1 LAFREL
7 GLNALHGILPGP
19 KDLIAIQTSWVSVL
33 LKYRSDPKILNIQFY
48 RRDHRE
54 HFVSGFKPQIR
65 PAIVMRH
72 IQLHNF
78 RTESMEGSRASRNKA
93 TRSTTRKLGKREA
106 NKLDKLERVKRA
118 ARQLFTTVGY
128 DEATTRQI
136 AKKAGVALG
145 TVFTY
150 ASTKRDLLFLVSNDL
165 LDEARHKAE
174 ASFQRN
180 RTIQHN
186 FVMFC
191 AVFYRVLQAQPE
203 LSKLVFREL
212 LFYDSGIHSMRALAN
227 RARTLKNIEALVV
240 NAHERGE
247 IRLPESPDFIAWV
260 LFSIFQAENRR
271 WLALARRDLE
281 EGLSHLWRSVGL
293 LLNGLSVRPSPQ
305 RPSRALLRRL
315 SVKM

>member
-1 LAFREL
+1 
-7 GLNALHGILPGP
+7 
-19 KDLIAIQTSWVSVL
+19 
-33 LKYRSDPKILNIQFY
+33 
-48 RRDHRE
+48 
-54 HFVSGFKPQIR
+54 
-65 PAIVMRH
+65 
-72 IQLHNF
+72 
-78 RTESMEGSRASRNKA
+78 MEGSRSPRNNAARKA
-93 TRSTTRKLGKREA
+93 TRKPGKREA

-150 ASTKRDLLFLVSNDL
+150 ATTKRDLLFLVSNDL

-174 ASFQRN
+174 ASFQRT

-191 AVFYRVLQAQPE
+191 AVFYRVLHAQPE

-212 LFYDSGIHSMRALAN
+212 LFYDFGIHSMRALAN

-240 NAHERGE
+240 NAQERGE
-247 IRLPESPDFIAWV
+247 IRLPETADFVAWV

-271 WLALARRDLE
+271 WLALERRDLE

-293 LLNGLSVRPSPQ
+293 VLNGLSVRPLPQ

-315 SVKM
+315 SVEL

>member
-1 LAFREL
+1 ME
-7 GLNALHGILPGP
+7 
-19 KDLIAIQTSWVSVL
+19 
-33 LKYRSDPKILNIQFY
+33 RSRSPRINP
-48 RRDHRE
+48 R
-54 HFVSGFKPQIR
+54 
-65 PAIVMRH
+65 
-72 IQLHNF
+72 
-78 RTESMEGSRASRNKA
+78 KA
-93 TRSTTRKLGKREA
+93 TSKPGKREA

-150 ASTKRDLLFLVSNDL
+150 ATTKRDLLFLVSNDL

-174 ASFQRN
+174 ASFQRT

-191 AVFYRVLQAQPE
+191 AVFYRVLHAQPE

-240 NAHERGE
+240 NAQERGE
-247 IRLPESPDFIAWV
+247 IRLPESADFVAWV

-271 WLALARRDLE
+271 WLALERRNLE

-293 LLNGLSVRPSPQ
+293 VLNGLAVRPLPPAGKSGG
-305 RPSRALLRRL
+305 
-315 SVKM
+315 

>member
-1 LAFREL
+1 M
-7 GLNALHGILPGP
+7 P
-19 KDLIAIQTSWVSVL
+19 
-33 LKYRSDPKILNIQFY
+33 
-48 RRDHRE
+48 
-54 HFVSGFKPQIR
+54 
-65 PAIVMRH
+65 
-72 IQLHNF
+72 
-78 RTESMEGSRASRNKA
+78 GSRSPRLNPARKA
-93 TRSTTRKLGKREA
+93 ARKPGKREA
-106 NKLDKLERVKRA
+106 NKLDKLDRVKRA

-191 AVFYRVLQAQPE
+191 AVFYRVLHAQPE

-227 RARTLKNIEALVV
+227 RARTSKNIEALVV
-240 NAHERGE
+240 NAEQRGE
-247 IRLPESPDFIAWV
+247 IRLPESADFIAWV

-271 WLALARRDLE
+271 WLALERRDLE
-281 EGLSHLWRSVGL
+281 EGLSHLWRSVAL
-293 LLNGLSVRPSPQ
+293 LLNGLSVKPAPQ
-305 RPSRALLRRL
+305 RPPRAALRQIIGAL
-315 SVKM
+315 

>member
-1 LAFREL
+1 ME
-7 GLNALHGILPGP
+7 
-19 KDLIAIQTSWVSVL
+19 
-33 LKYRSDPKILNIQFY
+33 RSRSPRINP
-48 RRDHRE
+48 R
-54 HFVSGFKPQIR
+54 
-65 PAIVMRH
+65 
-72 IQLHNF
+72 
-78 RTESMEGSRASRNKA
+78 KA
-93 TRSTTRKLGKREA
+93 TSKPGKREA

-150 ASTKRDLLFLVSNDL
+150 ATTKRDLLFLVSNDL

-191 AVFYRVLQAQPE
+191 AVFYRVLHAQPE

-240 NAHERGE
+240 NAQERGE
-247 IRLPESPDFIAWV
+247 IRLPEFG
-260 LFSIFQAENRR
+260 R
-271 WLALARRDLE
+271 
-281 EGLSHLWRSVGL
+281 
-293 LLNGLSVRPSPQ
+293 
-305 RPSRALLRRL
+305 LRRL
-315 SVKM
+315 GVVQHIPGRKSPLARTRATGS